1 MVMATI
7 LIACSHK
14 GELERIADVLID
26 EGHECL
32 QCLDGKVVRE
42 HLHTLRPDLVITD
55 VDLPGLDAFELVRLL
70 EDISDGQGIPLIIG
84 HAGLDAERS
93 AHAQSHFQWMGHA
106 TSSDDLAEI
115 VRSRLEMGTQDLVK
129 GHILVV
135 DDDKELRELVAR
147 RLQMAG
153 YQTSTAL
160 DGEDGLA
167 FMKKEPDLVL
177 TDVDMPRLDGFGLL
191 MHLRADP
198 KYRNIPVIVMTAH
211 AGRGE
216 DAARGLQLGANDYVR
231 KPFNWDELLAR
242 VHTQLRVREAHRLM
256 VEKQRDLAII
266 ELAGAAAHEINNPLA
281 VVMARLELMRERM
294 DDSHDL
300 FGDVVQLNQLLERIA
315 GVVKKMG
322 QVHRYQVRH
331 YCGGVNILD
340 LDGASED

>member
-1 MVMATI
+1 MATI

-14 GELERIADVLID
+14 NELERIADVLTH
-26 EGHECL
+26 EGHACVR
-32 QCLDGKVVRE
+32 CLDGKAVRE
-42 HLHTLRPDLVITD
+42 HLAISHPDLVITD

-70 EDISDGQGIPLIIG
+70 EDIADGHGIPLIVG
-84 HAGLDAERS
+84 HAGLDAEKS
-93 AHAQSHFQWMGHA
+93 AQEQSQFQWMGHA

-115 VRSRLEMGTQDLVK
+115 VRSRLEMGKQDTVK

-135 DDDKELRELVAR
+135 DDDHELRELVAR

-167 FMKKEPDLVL
+167 FMEKNPDLVL
-177 TDVDMPRLDGFGLL
+177 TDVDMPRLDGFGFL

-198 KYRNIPVIVMTAH
+198 QYRNVPVIVMTAH

-242 VHTQLRVREAHRLM
+242 VHTHLRVRDAHRLT

-294 DDSHDL
+294 DASNDL
-300 FGDVVQLNQLLERIA
+300 VGDVIQLNLLLERIA
-315 GVVKKMG
+315 GIVKKMG
-322 QVHRYQVRH
+322 QVRRYQVRH
-331 YCGGVNILD
+331 YCGGINILD
-340 LDGASED
+340 LDGASEE